1 MNGWL
6 MNWKFWLSYDQLSN
20 IATIRKYKEL
30 SSDFSHNDQIVS
42 YKIYLVSIRIEIK
55 LNKGKKL
62 LALLNFGKW
71 LSFAFLRILNVYKL
85 WWILNG
91 ISLGKRSKG
100 EFWSFF
106 MAVGPLPQFSSNEA
120 SGFCRKTCFWLDFG
134 FCWEKP
140 TKLFSNLS
148 HFGWSS
154 QRASYLLG
162 GSNHASIRRFWG
174 YLCSGLSSVLS
185 FCLE

>member
-85 WWILNG
+85 
-91 ISLGKRSKG
+91 
-100 EFWSFF
+100 
-106 MAVGPLPQFSSNEA
+106 
-120 SGFCRKTCFWLDFG
+120 
-134 FCWEKP
+134 
-140 TKLFSNLS
+140 
-148 HFGWSS
+148 
-154 QRASYLLG
+154 
-162 GSNHASIRRFWG
+162 
-174 YLCSGLSSVLS
+174 
-185 FCLE
+185 